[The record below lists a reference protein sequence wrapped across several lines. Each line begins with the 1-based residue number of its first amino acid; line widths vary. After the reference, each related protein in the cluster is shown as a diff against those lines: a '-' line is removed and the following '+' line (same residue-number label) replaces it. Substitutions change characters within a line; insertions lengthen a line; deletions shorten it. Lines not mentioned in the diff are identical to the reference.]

1 MMNFFTL
8 IFSSQT
14 FWLKIVGASRHKI
27 QKIHLGFQD
36 SCDLQHKSLS
46 SRFHEKVHRAHKIF
60 VVYWI
65 YKFLQPCIVC
75 QYFLISIYN
84 TIWLLWD
91 KVRLKIKCQMVLCQS
106 RQILKN
112 FWRFAPLN
120 PECCLPKPTVYLQN
134 SDMELVMFFWF

>member
-75 QYFLISIYN
+75 QYFLISMRQSKTKN
-84 TIWLLWD
+84 
-91 KVRLKIKCQMVLCQS
+91 QMSNGALPEQTNS
-106 RQILKN
+106 KF

-134 SDMELVMFFWF
+134 SGMELVMFFWF